1 MILMFREC
9 ERVAHTVAAVVMV
22 VCMSA
27 CLNNVAQVMD
37 SELDQ
42 FDQIEMNI
50 NIHESVRDRVY
61 VCISLVAN
69 KKYRMPVCAC
79 VCALAVD

>member
-1 MILMFREC
+1 MFREC

-42 FDQIEMNI
+42 FDQIEMN
-50 NIHESVRDRVY
+50 
-61 VCISLVAN
+61 
-69 KKYRMPVCAC
+69 KYT
-79 VCALAVD
+79 

>member
-9 ERVAHTVAAVVMV
+9 ERVAHTVAVVMV

-42 FDQIEMNI
+42 FDQIEMN
-50 NIHESVRDRVY
+50 
-61 VCISLVAN
+61 
-69 KKYRMPVCAC
+69 KYT
-79 VCALAVD
+79 